1 LRRRNSDELYG
12 EAGFERKTDGGAL
25 LGRTNEG
32 VGLYVVHW
40 LDKTVAE
47 HSPGDFR

>member
-1 LRRRNSDELYG
+1 LRRRNSDEYVYG

-32 VGLYVVHW
+32 VRLYVVQW
-40 LDKTVAE
+40 LDKTVA
-47 HSPGDFR
+47 